1 MLNFALKAAVMYFMA
16 LIMIRFLGKRALGEL
31 GPFDFVVM
39 TGVGHTVVSVALD
52 KSIPF
57 WEGIVILSTLA
68 ALEYLMGYLALKN
81 QVLSDI
87 ITGKPVMLINEG
99 RIIKENLKKEK
110 FNVDDLMQEL
120 RKQGIRDLDEVDQG
134 ILESC
139 GGFSVLRRE
148 EDEAVT
154 RRDLG
159 LKALKRSEVLT
170 TRNINRAEFF
180 RNEQRES
187 WSESAPVSIT
197 ESLLRIEEQLQL
209 ISSKVEKVEARL
221 NFRESSL

>member
-1 MLNFALKAAVMYFMA
+1 MLNFALKAAIMYFMA

-57 WEGIVILSTLA
+57 WEGMVILATLA
-68 ALEYLMGYLALKN
+68 GLEYLMGFIALKN
-81 QVLSDI
+81 QTLANV
-87 ITGKPVMLINEG
+87 ITGKPVILISEG
-99 RIIKENLKKEK
+99 KIIKENLRKEK

-120 RKQGIRDLDEVDQG
+120 RKQGIRDLDEVDKG

-139 GGFSVLRRE
+139 GGFSVLLRE
-148 EDEAVT
+148 EDEPVS

-159 LKALKRSEVLT
+159 LKPLKRSEILT
-170 TRNINRAEFF
+170 IQPINRGEFF
-180 RNEQRES
+180 HSQQRET

-197 ESLLRIEEQLQL
+197 ESLVRIEERLQLINSKVERIEEQLG
-209 ISSKVEKVEARL
+209 SR
-221 NFRESSL
+221 